1 MLLYLSLSGILL
13 SLIIFVRGARLN
25 RSSVYLT
32 GFFFLVS
39 LYSFIIYSLFYSKSA
54 FLISIVFINSTSI
67 LYLIGPMI
75 YWYTRSILTDKYRLR
90 KIDALHLIPAI
101 VFLITS
107 LPYIFSPYHE
117 KLRIAEELVRNAE
130 FMGSYK
136 ATVLYSLLPAEV
148 IFLSR
153 SVLVIVYTLVSIRML
168 FRYLKAG
175 KTDLV
180 FTGQRYMTR
189 WLLVLLGLLLILA
202 ISHTFFVLEV
212 VTQKTLRLFY
222 TMNLMQII
230 SAIGLAGLMIA
241 PHFHPSILYGLPL
254 LSTAPVNTQEKE
266 IEIKEDGSE
275 TNKMK
280 GHAFETEYLEQI
292 ESIIESSMREL
303 KPYLKKD
310 FSLIHLSVLIDI
322 PIHHVSY
329 YFREHLKQ
337 SFHDYRN
344 WWRIEHS
351 KMLILEG
358 KAKELKLEAIG
369 TLSGF
374 SSRNTFF
381 IAFKRAE
388 GISPSDF
395 ASRINS
401 NL

>member
-1 MLLYLSLSGILL
+1 MLFYLSLSGIIL
-13 SLIIFVRGARLN
+13 SLILFFRSARIY
-25 RSSVYLT
+25 RSSVYLA
-32 GFFFLVS
+32 GLFFLVS
-39 LYSFIIYSLFYSKSA
+39 LYSLIVYILFYSKSA
-54 FLISIVFINSTSI
+54 LLVSIVYINITSVTF
-67 LYLIGPMI
+67 LIGPMI
-75 YWYTRSILTDKYRLR
+75 YWYTRSILTDEYRLR

-107 LPYIFSPYHE
+107 LPYIFSPYTE
-117 KLRIAEELVRNAE
+117 KLRIAEELVRNID
-130 FMGSYK
+130 FMGTHK
-136 ATVLYSLLPAEV
+136 PTILYSLLPAEV

-153 SVLVIVYTLVSIRML
+153 SVLVLVYTLVSIRML
-168 FRYLKAG
+168 FRYLWAG

-180 FTGQRYMTR
+180 FTGQRFMTR
-189 WLLVLLGLLLILA
+189 WLMVLLGLLFILA

-212 VTQKTLRLFY
+212 VTEKTSRLFY

-230 SAIGLAGLMIA
+230 SAIGLAGLLIA
-241 PHFHPSILYGLPL
+241 PHFHPAILYGLPL
-254 LSTAPVNTQEKE
+254 ISTEPVNTQEKE

-292 ESIIESSMREL
+292 ESIIESSMKEL

-310 FSLIHLSVLIDI
+310 FSLIHLSALIDI
-322 PIHHVSY
+322 PIHHLSY
-329 YFREHLKQ
+329 CFREHLNQ

-344 WWRIEHS
+344 RWRIEHS
-351 KMLILEG
+351 KMLIMEG

-388 GISPSDF
+388 GISPSEF
-395 ASRINS
+395 ALQAGENS
-401 NL
+401 